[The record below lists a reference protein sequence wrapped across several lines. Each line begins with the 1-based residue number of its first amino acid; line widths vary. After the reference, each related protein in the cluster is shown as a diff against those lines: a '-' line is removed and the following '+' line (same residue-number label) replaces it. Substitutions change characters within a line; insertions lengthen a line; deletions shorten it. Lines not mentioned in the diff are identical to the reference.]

1 MRDQIIALLSIVPGG
16 SAETIADDLSALGGA
31 PVAQDIVQRTLIE
44 MDDAGDVL
52 MRGGWY
58 RLSEAAKKTAGRQQ
72 CLNPPV
78 SRETVQEDTTATPM
92 TSAWVS

>member
-58 RLSEAAKKTAGRQQ
+58 RLSEAAKNGGETAMPQPASKPRGR
-72 CLNPPV
+72 C
-78 SRETVQEDTTATPM
+78 RRTPRLRP
-92 TSAWVS
+92 